1 MFPSFPK
8 APVRGLV
15 WLSLAGLLVG
25 RNSKFA
31 GGLHAVDSCLPDLLT
46 SSFVLIIRGDIS
58 DAFMQPNGIVL
69 LTNSGEL
76 SSQGLRVTELGQ
88 MWILRFDVPEE

>member
-1 MFPSFPK
+1 MVKSCGLVGGSQFE
-8 APVRGLV
+8 VRGRSSCRRFLP
-15 WLSLAGLLVG
+15 AG
-25 RNSKFA
+25 S
-31 GGLHAVDSCLPDLLT
+31 PP